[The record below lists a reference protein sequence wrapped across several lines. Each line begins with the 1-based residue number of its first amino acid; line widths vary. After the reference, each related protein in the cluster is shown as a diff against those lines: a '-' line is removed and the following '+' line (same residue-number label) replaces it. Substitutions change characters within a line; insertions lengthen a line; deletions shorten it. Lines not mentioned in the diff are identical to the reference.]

1 MGDITKNP
9 TYMEG
14 KWSAERIIPD
24 IEKTS
29 FKNLEGAI
37 IQKQTL
43 IDQFEEQF
51 GFSREMEVPDGNY
64 AFNLGMLDELKAAK
78 IKEEEE

>member
-51 GFSREMEVPDGNY
+51 GF
-64 AFNLGMLDELKAAK
+64 
-78 IKEEEE
+78 EEEE